1 MGGGSKRR
9 TKKKSK
15 SKKLTS
21 SEHQRIYDQVLSE
34 IQAKQVAEE
43 EKARQLAEE
52 ARAREIQARKDK
64 ARRDAVIRYQ
74 ASLNAAAADALYSF
88 STEQQCPQGQI
99 ITRDLFYQRLVELS
113 KMTYD
118 AASPTHS
125 TWIDMK
131 KLLDASR
138 SQQLNEVT
146 KSTQNLSLEEKA
158 AVQEGV
164 LVAPN
169 CCEGPDSNQAQKNNQ
184 TPTWQDPFVCRK

>member
-64 ARRDAVIRYQ
+64 ARRDAEIRYQ
-74 ASLNAAAADALYSF
+74 ASLNAAADALYSF

-99 ITRDLFYQRLVELS
+99 ITRDLFYQRLVEL
-113 KMTYD
+113 
-118 AASPTHS
+118 
-125 TWIDMK
+125 
-131 KLLDASR
+131 L
-138 SQQLNEVT
+138 
-146 KSTQNLSLEEKA
+146 
-158 AVQEGV
+158 
-164 LVAPN
+164 
-169 CCEGPDSNQAQKNNQ
+169 
-184 TPTWQDPFVCRK
+184 